1 MQYPEVI
8 SQYTGN
14 EGTATYKLTLKKWLE
29 DSKKSFYSSSL
40 EGLTV
45 NALGDSYFAG
55 QGLPAEQIWINLMA
69 KKYGMEMNNYG
80 IGGSSVSYVE
90 NKNPMCDRYGAM
102 ADNGAD
108 IILVEGG
115 RNDFNSGVPIGAVD
129 SSDKTT
135 YSGALNVIIDGIQA
149 RYPDA
154 MIVCISP
161 WNFPDVAGKSL
172 TYADYANAMEAVAQ
186 RQGVYFIRACDP
198 QISGIDMRNS
208 SFKAQYCIKPT
219 DVSHL
224 NFEGMKIAM
233 PNFEKIIAQYYADF
247 LSK

>member
-1 MQYPEVI
+1 MVLPLL
-8 SQYTGN
+8 STR
-14 EGTATYKLTLKKWLE
+14 LK
-29 DSKKSFYSSSL
+29 
-40 EGLTV
+40 V
-45 NALGDSYFAG
+45 
-55 QGLPAEQIWINLMA
+55 
-69 KKYGMEMNNYG
+69 NNYG
-80 IGGSSVSYVE
+80 IGGSTVSYVA
-90 NKNPMCDRYGAM
+90 NKNPMCDRYEAM

-115 RNDFNSGVPIGAVD
+115 RNDFNSSVPIGTVD
-129 SSDKTT
+129 SNDKTT
-135 YSGALNVIIDGIQA
+135 YSGALNVIIDGLQA
-149 RYPDA
+149 KYPDA
-154 MIVCISP
+154 MIVCISS

-233 PNFEKIIAQYYADF
+233 PHFEKVLAEYYEDH
-247 LSK
+247 LNKKG